1 MFPRPPPLGRKSG
14 FIAFHVLRLSFRS
27 LDRSF
32 ERRAPDPSAL
42 PTLLG
47 AGNAVRETREN
58 RIDYGM
64 ADCPTKP
71 AELAE
76 ILGAVK
82 NWARQKTEMLVV
94 GNLPEPNFL
103 PLAGQSGGEEWSID
117 FSSSL
122 DEAEKQLRLR
132 RINLVVL
139 HLDSIGDWDT
149 AARQLQESS
158 PSAEIIALA
167 PPEANDAARRIFA
180 YVLPASPT
188 SSEFRAA
195 LRQLGFFAAEP
206 ERSAIRIDADIADLV
221 PGFLQHRR
229 EDCEKIRGF
238 LEQMDFAKIHILGH
252 NLKGSG
258 TGYGFQE
265 ITDRGRVIEEAAI
278 RGDSP
283 AVLQEV
289 AKLELFLRDVRY
301 EIEG

>member
-1 MFPRPPPLGRKSG
+1 
-14 FIAFHVLRLSFRS
+14 
-27 LDRSF
+27 
-32 ERRAPDPSAL
+32 
-42 PTLLG
+42 
-47 AGNAVRETREN
+47 
-58 RIDYGM
+58 M

-76 ILGAVK
+76 TLGAVK